1 MSSNTYTLKID
12 IDDSKIKELER
23 RLMAAM
29 NGGAGTS
36 GMGGLGSKMTN
47 AASGGAG
54 KAGGIAG
61 NIAKLG
67 VIAIGVGTLVGLVA
81 KLMGMIVDSSPMLK
95 QMLKLLNFSV
105 MLILR
110 PIGDFI
116 GFFLKPVIIYFLRN
130 IVLPWY
136 KEMRKP
142 MMQAGMKAGEAFVN
156 DPAKGL
162 GKAGF
167 GGIVGY
173 VLTHLDEIQNVI
185 QLIPET
191 INIYVQKLLALIP
204 TPDFTALKAF
214 LDKFL
219 LINLPTIDWSFIN
232 TFLDK
237 FSLDNLPTID
247 WSFIKTFLDKF
258 SLDNL
263 PKLNWTWLKEFL
275 KKFGILQVPTFSW
288 TGLEEGIASLKLK
301 LQEALDSILGF
312 FQWIIDTITGKK
324 DEGGSEGGTTNN
336 FMIDI
341 NGNGV
346 DDLTDAQNS
355 FTSFTDWL
363 QGKG

>member
-12 IDDSKIKELER
+12 IDDSKIRELER

-29 NGGAGTS
+29 NGGVGTS
-36 GMGGLGSKMTN
+36 GMGGLGAKMKG
-47 AASGGAG
+47 AASGGGAG

-67 VIAIGVGTLVGLVA
+67 VIAIGVGSLVMLFQ

-116 GFFLKPVIIYFLRN
+116 GFFLKPVIIYFLRSVV
-130 IVLPWY
+130 IPWY

-142 MMQAGMKAGEAFVN
+142 MMQAGAKAGQQFLDDPLKSMGSAGIFGIGGFV
-156 DPAKGL
+156 A
-162 GKAGF
+162 
-167 GGIVGY
+167 
-173 VLTHLDEIQNVI
+173 THLDEIQNAM
-185 QLIPET
+185 QSIPES
-191 INIYVQKLLALIP
+191 INIYVGKLLALVP
-204 TPDFTALKAF
+204 TPDFTALKTW
-214 LDKFL
+214 LDGLTF
-219 LINLPTIDWSFIN
+219 PTVDWSFVT

-237 FSLDNLPTID
+237 FSLDNLPTVD

-263 PKLNWTWLKEFL
+263 PKFNWTWLKEFL

-288 TGLEEGIASLKLK
+288 TGLEEGIKTLKLK

-312 FQWIIDTITGKK
+312 FQWIVDLITGNS
-324 DEGGSEGGTTNN
+324 GGGDGVGGGTTNN

-341 NGNGV
+341 NGNGI
-346 DDLTDAQNS
+346 DDATDVGNALSN
-355 FTSFTDWL
+355 FADWVT
-363 QGKG
+363 GKG

>member
-47 AASGGAG
+47 AASGGGAG

-67 VIAIGVGTLVGLVA
+67 VIAIGVGSLVMLVS

-116 GFFLKPVIIYFLRN
+116 GFFLKPIIIFMLRN
-130 IVLPWY
+130 IILPWY
-136 KEMRKP
+136 KEWRKP
-142 MMQAGMKAGEAFVN
+142 MMQAGMKAGNAFVE
-156 DPAKGL
+156 DPAKSL
-162 GKAGF
+162 GSVGF

-173 VLTHLDEIQNVI
+173 IVTHLDEIQNVF

-204 TPDFTALKAF
+204 TPDFTALKAW
-214 LDKFL
+214 LDGL
-219 LINLPTIDWSFIN
+219 TLPTVDWSFV
-232 TFLDK
+232 T
-237 FSLDNLPTID
+237 
-247 WSFIKTFLDKF
+247 TFLDKF

-263 PKLNWTWLKEFL
+263 PKFNWTWLKEFL

-288 TGLEEGIASLKLK
+288 TGLEEGIKTLKLK

-312 FQWIIDTITGKK
+312 FQWIVDLITGNS
-324 DEGGSEGGTTNN
+324 GGGDSGGGGTTNN

-341 NGNGV
+341 NGNGI
-346 DDLTDAQNS
+346 DDVTDVGNALSN
-355 FTSFTDWL
+355 FADWVT
-363 QGKG
+363 GKG